1 MLLWSMSE
9 DTGIRLSSPTLRLNE
24 KIAYVSN
31 KVCQANQILF
41 AQNKKFSN
49 PRLLLFRL
57 IGNGNHKAS
66 RQIH

>member
-1 MLLWSMSE
+1 MSE
-9 DTGIRLSSPTLRLNE
+9 DTGIPLSSPTLRLNE
-24 KIAYVSN
+24 TIAYVSD
-31 KVCQANQILF
+31 KVCQAKK
-41 AQNKKFSN
+41 KKFSN